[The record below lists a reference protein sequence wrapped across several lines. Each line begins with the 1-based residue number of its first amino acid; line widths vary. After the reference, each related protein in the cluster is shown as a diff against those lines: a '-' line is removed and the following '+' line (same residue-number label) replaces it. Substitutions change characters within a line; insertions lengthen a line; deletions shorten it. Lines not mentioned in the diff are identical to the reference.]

1 MTKRDYYEVLDVPR
15 NASEAEIKKAYRR
28 LAMKYHPDR
37 NPDDKTVEERFKELK
52 EAYEVLSDSSKRAAY
67 DQFGHAGVGAGP
79 GGSQFANAGGGF
91 DSFADAF
98 GDIFGDIFGSRGG
111 GDRAPRGSDLQYSM
125 TITLEESARG
135 VKKEVVLPITSK
147 CDTCSGSGAAP
158 GSDKKTCQHCMGS
171 GQIRMSQGFF
181 TVQQTCPH
189 CHGDG
194 FFISNPCR
202 SCHGQG
208 RVRKKKTIS
217 IDIPAGI
224 NHKDQIR
231 LSGQGEAGPHGSSPG
246 DLYVKVNLA
255 PHQIFKRDG
264 DDLHCE
270 MPITIAVAALGG
282 EIEIPIL
289 GGSAML
295 KIPSETQSG
304 QVFRLRSKGIKGVNS
319 LVPGDLHCHVYIETP
334 VDLTDRQKELLR
346 EFDEIS
352 TKDSKR
358 HMPKSTSWFSKVKDF
373 FS

>member
-15 NASEAEIKKAYRR
+15 NASEADIKKAYRR

-67 DQFGHAGVGAGP
+67 DQFGHAGLGS
-79 GGSQFANAGGGF
+79 GGSQFGNAGGGF

-111 GDRAPRGSDLQYSM
+111 GDRAVRGSDLQYSM

-135 VKKEVVLPITSK
+135 VKKEVTLPITSK
-147 CDTCSGSGAAP
+147 CDTCNGSGSAP
-158 GSDKKTCQHCMGS
+158 GSDKKTCQHCKGS

-189 CHGDG
+189 CRGDG

-231 LSGQGEAGPHGSSPG
+231 LSGQGEAGPQGAPPG

-334 VDLTDRQKELLR
+334 VNLTDRQKELLR

-358 HMPKSTSWFSKVKDF
+358 HMPKSTSWFGKVRDF

>member
-1 MTKRDYYEVLDVPR
+1 MTKRDYYEVLEVSRD
-15 NASEAEIKKAYRR
+15 ASEADIKKAYRR

-37 NPDDKTVEERFKELK
+37 NPDDKTVEERFKSIK
-52 EAYEVLSDSSKRAAY
+52 EAYEVLSDPKKRAAY
-67 DQFGHAGVGAGP
+67 NQFGHAGLGGGAA
-79 GGSQFANAGGGF
+79 GSGTSFTGGGF

-98 GDIFGDIFGSRGG
+98 GDIFGDIFGSRGSSSS
-111 GDRAPRGSDLQYSM
+111 RAKGADLQYSM

-135 VKKEVVLPITSK
+135 VKKEVVLPITSQ
-147 CDTCSGSGAAP
+147 CDSCNGSGVAA
-158 GSDKKTCQHCMGS
+158 GSDKKTCKHCNGS

-189 CHGDG
+189 CQGAG
-194 FFISNPCR
+194 FIVTNPCR

-208 RVRKKKTIS
+208 CVRKKKTIS

-224 NHKDQIR
+224 NNKDHIR
-231 LSGQGEAGPHGSSPG
+231 LSGQGEAGSHGAPPG

-255 PHQIFKRDG
+255 PHPIFERDG

-270 MPITIAVAALGG
+270 MPITIATAALGG

-289 GGSAML
+289 SGSAML
-295 KIPSETQSG
+295 KIPPETQSG
-304 QVFRLRSKGIKGVNS
+304 QVFRLRSKGVKGVNS

-334 VDLTDRQKELLR
+334 VSLTDRQKELLQ

-352 TKDSKR
+352 SKDSKR
-358 HMPKSTSWFSKVKDF
+358 HMPKAASWFSKVKDF